1 MQDRPDAPEL
11 LGALALYPLR
21 GPAAARL
28 ARAALNVRVAAN
40 CCGILAREAG
50 HGERGRHEET
60 KRLARL
66 LGRAELPE
74 DRATVRELQGEL
86 SAAIRAGGLDDRW
99 DETVETLRESVA
111 AKLAIA
117 HPGYEDFADDGR

>member
-1 MQDRPDAPEL
+1 
-11 LGALALYPLR
+11 
-21 GPAAARL
+21 
-28 ARAALNVRVAAN
+28 VAAN

-74 DRATVRELQGEL
+74 DRTTVRELQGEL